1 MRFQCCGKD
10 DADRLAETANYLAKH
25 SCQKYDFSPSDV
37 KSIGDFF
44 WVLSWQEDSYL
55 SAEKFDFTTKEF
67 WHRKRG
73 GIIPNGLF
81 L

>member
-1 MRFQCCGKD
+1 
-10 DADRLAETANYLAKH
+10 
-25 SCQKYDFSPSDV
+25 V

-81 L
+81 LRTYL